1 MNCVFLKQSKQLVSL
16 LFLTVIIFLSPNL
29 LLVETATAET
39 QKPAVVERLND
50 RVAKAVIADV
60 SKRTGI
66 PTEKLKI
73 TQYSRQ
79 TWPNGCLGLSK
90 PDEICTQALVE
101 GWRVVVAGNNRR
113 WVYRSDRNGRILR
126 LESPK
131 KSTSF
136 SGHHQLK

>member
-1 MNCVFLKQSKQLVSL
+1 MNYISKKQSKQLISL
-16 LFLTVIIFLSPNL
+16 LFLTVTIFLSPNL
-29 LLVETATAET
+29 LLVETATAEV

-60 SKRTGI
+60 SKRTKI
-66 PTEKLKI
+66 PTAKLKI

-79 TWPNGCLGLSK
+79 TWSNGCLGISK

-101 GWRVVVAGNNRR
+101 GWRVVVAGNNRT
-113 WVYRSDRNGRILR
+113 WVYRSDRNGRIVR

-131 KSTSF
+131 TST
-136 SGHHQLK
+136 GITN